1 MRSSALVNTNTHKD
15 TPSVTYAHTSYWQ
28 VTLVQCNIWLKNLGN
43 WQLNGIAAFTHLHM
57 CTMSNQTQHDKYVRT
72 YVQFVTILLV
82 FCSIITE

>member
-43 WQLNGIAAFTHLHM
+43 RQLNGIAAFTHLHM